1 MAHSGIQTYQIL
13 TNNEEV
19 CIASLSSILLAVCA
33 LIWTS
38 KTKFKSYQLSWFTT
52 NNCCHTI
59 SGEKTKERRK
69 TIANKTNSKDPTVL
83 ISDLDEIEALTE
95 YLNESKL
102 AMLTFKRNE
111 LSIELVIQLSVHL
124 IMVCLSQTDYPLESG
139 LQGIFQVRQ

>member
-1 MAHSGIQTYQIL
+1 M
-13 TNNEEV
+13 TNNGEV
-19 CIASLSSILLAVCA
+19 CIPSLSSILLAVWA
-33 LIWTS
+33 LIRTS
-38 KTKFKSYQLSWFTT
+38 KNKFKSDQLSSFTLK
-52 NNCCHTI
+52 NCDHAI
-59 SGEKTKERRK
+59 SGEKAKETRK
-69 TIANKTNSKDPTVL
+69 TIANKINSKDTTVL
-83 ISDLDEIEALTE
+83 ISDLDEIEELTK